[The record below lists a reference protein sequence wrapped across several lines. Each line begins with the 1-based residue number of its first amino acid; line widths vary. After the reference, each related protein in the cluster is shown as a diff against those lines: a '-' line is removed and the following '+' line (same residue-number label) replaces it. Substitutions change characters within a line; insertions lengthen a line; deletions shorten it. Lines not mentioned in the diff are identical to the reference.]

1 MVVLD
6 LVMVVGMEMEMGLE
20 IEKVRVSLE
29 IQKVDEGI
37 FLIQMIMLMVKRRR
51 R

>member
-1 MVVLD
+1 
-6 LVMVVGMEMEMGLE
+6 MEMGLE

-37 FLIQMIMLMVKRRR
+37 FLVPKIMLMVKRRR

>member
-1 MVVLD
+1 MD
-6 LVMVVGMEMEMGLE
+6 LE

-37 FLIQMIMLMVKRRR
+37 FLVPKIMLMVKRRR

>member
-1 MVVLD
+1 
-6 LVMVVGMEMEMGLE
+6 MVVGMEMEMGLE

-29 IQKVDEGI
+29 IQKVDEGF
-37 FLIQMIMLMVKRRR
+37 FLIPKIMLMVKRRR